1 MATGTSGTE
10 RTIGQLVADA
20 THDLEGIVRGEIALA
35 KAEVTDGAKVLGKGA
50 GLLAGAAFLAAH
62 GGRLPPAQRGLGH
75 RRVAAR
81 LGRLPHR
88 RRRRADRRRRPRPA
102 RQEGPRRRPA
112 RRRSA
117 PSTRPSGPSRSSRSP
132 FGDTRDR
139 STPRR
144 VPRRRLGPHR
154 RHRHPAPRAP
164 PRIRHAGAT
173 GRPPAPRARTAGA
186 ADAVSLRGT
195 PPSTRCAT
203 RSRPRRRTGAISSE
217 GERVAGVRV
226 VERGREDHA
235 DDTAPRRSIT
245 GPPEAPRR
253 TCARSE

>member
-50 GLLAGAAFLAAH
+50 GLLAGAGVPGADGL
-62 GGRLPPAQRGLGH
+62 RLPAAQRGLGH

-88 RRRRADRRRRPRPA
+88 RRRSCCIVAAVLALLGKKALEKAQPGAGARHRPGPADHRRDQGAVRRARMPSTTAATAGARRPRRRRPAPRHPRTAAA
-102 RQEGPRRRPA
+102 RHPGATVGRRRHPTPRQPDEALPGRHGPRREHPA
-112 RRRSA
+112 A
-117 PSTRPSGPSRSSRSP
+117 Q
-132 FGDTRDR
+132 
-139 STPRR
+139 
-144 VPRRRLGPHR
+144 HR
-154 RHRHPAPRAP
+154 R
-164 PRIRHAGAT
+164 
-173 GRPPAPRARTAGA
+173 
-186 ADAVSLRGT
+186 DLV
-195 PPSTRCAT
+195 
-203 RSRPRRRTGAISSE
+203 E

-235 DDTAPRRSIT
+235 DHVTAPVDHRPAG
-245 GPPEAPRR
+245 GPAAHLGAQRVDLR
-253 TCARSE
+253 G